1 MEGRTLVRSLRGYRT
16 IIIARLRRL
25 RRLSVCDWIV
35 LAQLVASGAL
45 IVVALRTLG
54 WRRVSVALNSLS
66 VTYPMRRFPGF
77 HLLYQM
83 DELDSLV
90 DIASGLSRR
99 NRCLVRSIML
109 FWLLRARGESAEL
122 VFGVRKREGSFEAHA
137 WTVSERGLVGDSEAA
152 IAEFHPMMSFGKE
165 ERL

>member
-1 MEGRTLVRSLRGYRT
+1 M
-16 IIIARLRRL
+16 IARLKRL
-25 RRLSVCDWIV
+25 RALSICDWIV
-35 LAQLVASGAL
+35 LSQLLASSTL
-45 IVVALRTLG
+45 IVVALRSLG
-54 WRRVSVALNSLS
+54 WRRASVALNSLS
-66 VTYPMRRFPGF
+66 ITYPIRGFPVF

-83 DELDSLV
+83 DELDPLV
-90 DIASGLSRR
+90 DLASGLSRR

-122 VFGVRKREGSFEAHA
+122 VFGIRKREGNFEAHA
-137 WTVSERGLVGDSEAA
+137 WTVSERGLIGDSEAA

>member
-1 MEGRTLVRSLRGYRT
+1 M
-16 IIIARLRRL
+16 IARLRRL
-25 RRLSVCDWIV
+25 RALSICDRMV
-35 LAQLVASGAL
+35 LAQLLISSAL
-45 IVVALRTLG
+45 IVVALRSLG

-66 VTYPMRRFPGF
+66 TRYPIRRFPVF
-77 HLLYQM
+77 HLLYHM
-83 DELDSLV
+83 DELDPLV
-90 DIASGLSRR
+90 DLASGLSRR

-109 FWLLRARGESAEL
+109 FWLLRARGEAAQL